1 MFSCS
6 NVVLPNNL
14 IFIYGKAGNYKSS
27 IGVSLLNSTD
37 KKACYIN
44 LDNNN
49 HFKINDNIKVF
60 NEVSDIDF
68 IKKCISDY
76 SIILIDYIE
85 LLEINKNERVVIIGP
100 SGSGKSTL
108 LRCMNLITKPT
119 SGSITFEGV
128 ELTHKNITKYRQK
141 MGMVFQ
147 NYSLFNNLNVI
158 DNIILAPVKLGK
170 YSRNDA
176 VKKAQVLLKKFG
188 LIDKINELPKN
199 LSGGQRQRIAI
210 IRSLLMEPDIML
222 FDEPTSALDPEM
234 VVEVQDIMNEL
245 AMEGMTM
252 VVVSHEVSFISK
264 FATRI
269 IYLED
274 GKIIEDGT
282 FEDLRKSDNEK
293 IKAFIS
299 KIS

>member
-1 MFSCS
+1 M
-6 NVVLPNNL
+6 LKIEHL
-14 IFIYGKAGNYKSS
+14 YKSY
-27 IGVSLLNSTD
+27 GT
-37 KKACYIN
+37 
-44 LDNNN
+44 
-49 HFKINDNIKVF
+49 
-60 NEVSDIDF
+60 SDILKD
-68 IKKCISDY
+68 IN
-76 SIILIDYIE
+76 
-85 LLEINKNERVVIIGP
+85 LEINKNERVVIIGP

-222 FDEPTSALDPEM
+222 VDEPTSALDPEM